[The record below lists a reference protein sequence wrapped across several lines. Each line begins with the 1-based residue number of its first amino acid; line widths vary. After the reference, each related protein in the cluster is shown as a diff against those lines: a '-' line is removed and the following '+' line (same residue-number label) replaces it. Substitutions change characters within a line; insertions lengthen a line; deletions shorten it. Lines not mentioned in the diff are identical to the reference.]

1 MELTVEMWREAVR
14 RGDTESG
21 FDSWR
26 VECEI
31 KRQEAE
37 REANARYTTHRFSQY
52 EMASIVAGLRL
63 LQAMKSAGVPS
74 RLHLGEVEGAMRLAS
89 SWETSFDPLEV
100 DEIDDLVQRM
110 NLDQTI
116 AKPEVVD
123 KPVLGYLYRRRA
135 SGKTVTIGVH
145 PPKGTC
151 VHEIVE
157 LVAKG

>member
-1 MELTVEMWREAVR
+1 MTELTVEMWREAVR
-14 RGDTESG
+14 RGDTESS
-21 FDSWR
+21 FAEWR

-74 RLHLGEVEGAMRLAS
+74 RLHLGEVEGAVRLAN
-89 SWETSFDPLEV
+89 SWETQFDPL
-100 DEIDDLVQRM
+100 DIDDLDNLVERM
-110 NLDQTI
+110 NTDETI
-116 AKPEVVD
+116 AVPEQIK

-135 SGKTVTIGVH
+135 NGKTVTIGVH

-157 LVAKG
+157 LVEK